1 MNGSYV
7 PAAGASWSSTKA
19 SPAQNGSVSLP
30 DTDDSAFGIA
40 LVSVTRTDDSDTRTF
55 VNVGKTIDGRS
66 TGVLVDAEGALPQL
80 EIVEDIDGRAP
91 VAVRG
96 ASVNVDAMLLG
107 DIIGDKPESDGAVNI
122 TIDSPEQDATLDFTE
137 TGGITIAGTVDANS
151 AIEAVEI
158 YGDDEKIGTASV
170 NYTTDGATWTFTG
183 AAPHGG
189 AVTYEAKAITRG
201 GADAS
206 SSLNVNVTLPDEDET
221 VIDPDTVVLPAGADS
236 PVAAIDEQT
245 VTFSRKPEF
254 HVGQIIVSDVCEG
267 APEGF
272 LRWVDAIELN
282 GDQWTVTTHQAALTE
297 AIMQGRTQAG
307 TDTAP
312 DRVSL
317 SEPDTAPEGNITVLD
332 GPEKSLTLLDA
343 DGTAASGISTEN
355 SAYTAQPAIARSLDA
370 QARTASAKAKSDWVD
385 QDDRDVKIS
394 TSASISK
401 KYALFGGGDSTSVG
415 TEDKVEVG
423 DDSAS
428 KAVDISSTSESDKK
442 KITDQ
447 LSVSGGVS
455 FNVKATAELYVLF
468 GLEIDMHWDWNPLND
483 VSYLKA
489 EGGSSLEGE
498 VGVEGT
504 ASLTWSD
511 SVKMGKLEQGKTFMV
526 GIVPVYISAQADITL
541 EPSITVEG
549 KISWTKNVKV
559 EAQAGAR
566 HQGDGNIKLRGYAN
580 VRGNESKDTTCPNA
594 GFSGELSLTPEIGV
608 AVAPKLKLY
617 DAVGPGIKLTPA
629 IGGKISGKVDDSGTL
644 TGSSELYAQVSAQVT
659 FDLTIPVIDT
669 ELAHWESDK
678 LTAKFTISAD
688 KDLTIPACKPDDGS
702 TGGDSGEG
710 SESGTAWDTV
720 GNVTVTWKDPTS
732 GKTATDTVKS
742 GTQFSIDQ
750 AQLESKLGLGAGA
763 LDGMKG
769 VATGENGTGKVYRT
783 GTVFQAADNTTLY
796 VFHNDPEL
804 PEIDNTDTDIVFV
817 IDSTGSMGD
826 EIGAV
831 KAYVNNLADA
841 IGGVSASYR
850 MALVDYKD
858 DCDSYQSRVD
868 VDFTSDVPTFKEG
881 VSGLYADGGGDE
893 AESVYSGLNTALDLD
908 WRDGVRRSIFIIG
921 DAPGKDPEP
930 VTGFTQSDI
939 VDKAIAKGVGI
950 YPLGRVSSY
959 GRARSMPSMPE
970 SNGNDQNNDQQ
981 NDAAPD
987 IASSKDESGAV
998 SEPAAALLS
1007 DTLLSPAEAT
1017 SGNAVVRTIAD
1028 TRAVDTSSFEGFT
1041 SGLADATGGVYTEYT
1056 SEDFVEKLLQIVV
1069 SATVTPQVTVGTT
1082 NEFHTGD
1089 TVHFNASVVTDECN
1103 PVIGY
1108 DWNFGVGTPSGE
1120 FDQTTESGDVDM
1132 VFNEPGTYTVTVT
1145 VRTQS
1150 GISGRGSHTIVVT
1163 DRVPT
1168 TTFSGTVT
1176 LASGRT
1182 PTFTLPVL
1190 PGTEAYGTLTF
1201 DNGERTKTVPGEG
1214 TWSISMDGNLITAVF
1229 TPEEG
1234 YTGSVPTPQTY
1245 LLSDAFGDTVNGRLT
1260 VVYK

>member
-1 MNGSYV
+1 
-7 PAAGASWSSTKA
+7 
-19 SPAQNGSVSLP
+19 
-30 DTDDSAFGIA
+30 
-40 LVSVTRTDDSDTRTF
+40 
-55 VNVGKTIDGRS
+55 
-66 TGVLVDAEGALPQL
+66 
-80 EIVEDIDGRAP
+80 
-91 VAVRG
+91 
-96 ASVNVDAMLLG
+96 
-107 DIIGDKPESDGAVNI
+107 
-122 TIDSPEQDATLDFTE
+122 
-137 TGGITIAGTVDANS
+137 
-151 AIEAVEI
+151 
-158 YGDDEKIGTASV
+158 
-170 NYTTDGATWTFTG
+170 
-183 AAPHGG
+183 
-189 AVTYEAKAITRG
+189 
-201 GADAS
+201 
-206 SSLNVNVTLPDEDET
+206 
-221 VIDPDTVVLPAGADS
+221 
-236 PVAAIDEQT
+236 
-245 VTFSRKPEF
+245 
-254 HVGQIIVSDVCEG
+254 
-267 APEGF
+267 
-272 LRWVDAIELN
+272 
-282 GDQWTVTTHQAALTE
+282 
-297 AIMQGRTQAG
+297 
-307 TDTAP
+307 
-312 DRVSL
+312 
-317 SEPDTAPEGNITVLD
+317 
-332 GPEKSLTLLDA
+332 
-343 DGTAASGISTEN
+343 
-355 SAYTAQPAIARSLDA
+355 
-370 QARTASAKAKSDWVD
+370 
-385 QDDRDVKIS
+385 
-394 TSASISK
+394 
-401 KYALFGGGDSTSVG
+401 
-415 TEDKVEVG
+415 
-423 DDSAS
+423 
-428 KAVDISSTSESDKK
+428 
-442 KITDQ
+442 
-447 LSVSGGVS
+447 
-455 FNVKATAELYVLF
+455 
-468 GLEIDMHWDWNPLND
+468 MHWDWNPLND

-498 VGVEGT
+498 IGVEGT

-511 SVKMGKLEQGKTFMV
+511 SVKIGKLEQGKTFMV
-526 GIVPVYISAQADITL
+526 GIVPVYVSAQADITL
-541 EPSITVEG
+541 EPSIKVAG

-566 HQGDGNIKLRGYAN
+566 HQGDGNIKLKGYAN

-594 GFSGELSLTPEIGV
+594 GFSGELSLTPEIGI

-617 DAVGPGIKLTPA
+617 DAIGPGIKLTPA
-629 IGGKISGKVDDSGTL
+629 IGGKISGKGDDSGTF

-678 LTAKFTISAD
+678 LTAKYTISAD
-688 KDLTIPACKPDDGS
+688 KDMTIPACKPDDGS
-702 TGGDSGEG
+702 TGGGSGEG
-710 SESGTAWDTV
+710 SGGGTAWDTV

-732 GKTATDTVKS
+732 GKTASYTVKS
-742 GTQFSIDQ
+742 GTQFSVDQ

-769 VATGENGTGKVYRT
+769 VATGEKGTGKVYRT
-783 GTVFQAADNTTLY
+783 GTVFQTTSDTTLY
-796 VFHNDPEL
+796 VFYNDPEL
-804 PEIDNTDTDIVFV
+804 PEIDNTDTNIVFV
-817 IDSTGSMGD
+817 IDSTGSMGG

-831 KAYVNNLADA
+831 KEYVSNLADA

-881 VSGLYADGGGDE
+881 VSNLYADGGGDA

-939 VDKAIAKGVGI
+939 VDKAIAEGVGI

-959 GRARSMPSMPE
+959 GRARSMPAMPE

-987 IASSKDESGAV
+987 AAPSKDESGTV

-1007 DTLLSPAEAT
+1007 DTLLSPVEAT

-1056 SEDFVEKLLQIVV
+1056 SEDFIEKLLQIVV
-1069 SATVTPQVTVGTT
+1069 SA
-1082 NEFHTGD
+1082 
-1089 TVHFNASVVTDECN
+1089 
-1103 PVIGY
+1103 
-1108 DWNFGVGTPSGE
+1108 
-1120 FDQTTESGDVDM
+1120 
-1132 VFNEPGTYTVTVT
+1132 TVT

-1201 DNGERTKTVPGEG
+1201 DTGEQTKTVPGEG

-1234 YTGSVPTPQTY
+1234 YTGSAPTPQTY